1 MTSMKIVHLPPPW
14 SGYVQNSSTP
24 LDLDVQSQTNT
35 PPPPILLPL
44 PIITNQLKENI
55 I

>member
-1 MTSMKIVHLPPPW
+1 MASMKTVHLPPPL

-35 PPPPILLPL
+35 PPTLLPL
-44 PIITNQLKENI
+44 QIITNQLKENI